1 LQRWEL
7 FKNFD
12 HFRQL
17 FVVLY
22 KSGHTK
28 CFYWITPYIFVA
40 RNNKFEHPVM
50 LKTVIIDDDYVSRMV
65 LREMLE
71 KFLDNIE
78 ILGEAGT
85 VADGVK
91 LIEDTDPELVLLDIS
106 MPDGTGFDLLDK
118 LKTFNFKLIF
128 ITAYSEY
135 AVKAFKYSA
144 FDYIIK
150 PLNID
155 ELTKAILRIPHIK
168 RVDNNIRVKTLK
180 ENLLT
185 PDDNTSKTVAL
196 PEINGFAIVNVE
208 NIVRCEGKR
217 NYTRIIFKNSPEKLV
232 SRTLLEFEHLL
243 TPLGFVRIHRSHLVN
258 ILNVVRY
265 LKSEGGMVELKTGE
279 QLKVSPKHKEN
290 LLNRLLFNKL

>member
-1 LQRWEL
+1 
-7 FKNFD
+7 
-12 HFRQL
+12 
-17 FVVLY
+17 
-22 KSGHTK
+22 
-28 CFYWITPYIFVA
+28 
-40 RNNKFEHPVM
+40 M

-91 LIEDTDPELVLLDIS
+91 LIEETDPELVLLDIS

-118 LKTFNFKLIF
+118 LKTINFKLIF

-144 FDYIIK
+144 FDYIVK
-150 PLNID
+150 PLNIE
-155 ELTKAILRIPHIK
+155 ELTQAIERVPRIK
-168 RVDNNIRVKTLK
+168 RIDSKMRVKTLK
-180 ENLLT
+180 ENLLS
-185 PDDNTSKTVAL
+185 PDEGASKTVAL
-196 PEINGFAIVNVE
+196 PEINGFAIVKVE
-208 NIVRCEGKR
+208 DIVRCEGKR
-217 NYTRIIFKNSPEKLV
+217 NYTRIIFKEASEKVV

-243 TPLGFVRIHRSHLVN
+243 SPLGFVRIHRSHLVN

-265 LKSEGGMVELKTGE
+265 LKSDGGMVELKTGE
-279 QLKVSPKHKEN
+279 LLKVSSKHKEN
-290 LLNRLLFNKL
+290 LLNKLLFNKL